1 LTNISKNTKFDKKEK
16 SYKLISE
23 EKNILS
29 NVEGE
34 FTNSIRFDGKSY
46 WNYDY
51 DGFPKIRS
59 MKYILFSDSIYRDD
73 LVWMKKGEENLS
85 QRFKVKLEEI
95 QRKEKKLREENLKAI
110 KKK

>member
-29 NVEGE
+29 TVEGE
-34 FTNSIRFDGKSY
+34 FTNFVKFDGKNY

-51 DGFPKIRS
+51 DGFPKIKS
-59 MKYILFSDSIYRDD
+59 TKNVLFSDSIYRDD
-73 LVWMKKGEENLS
+73 LVWIKKGDENLS
-85 QRFKVKLEEI
+85 QKFKVKLEGI
-95 QRKEKKLREENLKAI
+95 QRRDKKLREENMKAA
-110 KKK
+110 KKN